1 MQTLSFEQIANHINR
16 TGYPCWMLSVVR
28 NFQKNAIMNYWGEDF
43 AENDTQEQ
51 RCEKSIKH
59 LQSLIADF
67 PQDTV
72 FTIELKSNPKSA
84 TVYGPFSFSLNEP
97 AQPQPQPQQ
106 PAFNGF
112 GAPPPGFVSEAYL
125 NGKLAEER
133 AESKK
138 QLQEALFEMR
148 ERELKER
155 YDRKAQ
161 ELADKER
168 ELKDEEKKYN
178 SGTGQAADAL
188 YLAIKKIIMGF
199 MPTGASA
206 AQPQPE
212 TLGAPTAQ
220 PQPAEEITNPEKAA
234 AVNKLANLLYENPKL
249 DVKNIELLTQTIN
262 DKLNG
267 NGFYQNNSSN
277 AEKSQFD
284 GAGAGLDDED

>member
-1 MQTLSFEQIANHINR
+1 MQTLTFEQIANHINR

-28 NFQKNAIMNYWGEDF
+28 NFQKNVIMNYWGEDF
-43 AENDTQEQ
+43 AETDSQDQ
-51 RCEKSIKH
+51 KCEKSIKH
-59 LQSLIADF
+59 LQSLITDF
-67 PQDTV
+67 PTDTI

-84 TVYGPFSFSLNEP
+84 TVYGPFTFSLNEP

-112 GAPPPGFVSEAYL
+112 GAPPPGFVSEAFL
-125 NGKLAEER
+125 NGKLAEVQ

-138 QLQEALFEMR
+138 QLQEALLEMR
-148 ERELKER
+148 ERELKEK

-188 YLAIKKIIMGF
+188 YLAIKKLIVGF
-199 MPTGASA
+199 MPAGAVGAQSQTLGEP
-206 AQPQPE
+206 AQPQ
-212 TLGAPTAQ
+212 Q
-220 PQPAEEITNPEKAA
+220 QPADEIANPEKAA

-249 DVKNIELLTQTIN
+249 DVKNIELLTQTIT
-262 DKLNG
+262 DKLNN
-267 NGFYQNNSSN
+267 NGFHKHSN
-277 AEKSQFD
+277 AETAQFD
-284 GAGAGLDDED
+284 GTGAGIDNED